1 MNKRVILVTGTPCV
15 GKTSVAQQLTAELN
29 AFYINLTKFAEKH
42 RLTLGEDKERKTI
55 IVDEEKMRAKISE
68 TIEKTKKPNI
78 IVDGHYAYAVVPKH
92 YATHIFVLRRNPIE
106 LRKIMEK
113 CGFQDV
119 KLWENLASEILDVC
133 LVEALCEHDKEKVC
147 ELDVTDKTVEN
158 ITGEIIAILSDH
170 KKCLVGCVDWLSM
183 LEKKNIIGEYL
194 KI

>member
-113 CGFQDV
+113 CGFQ
-119 KLWENLASEILDVC
+119 LEGTMR
-133 LVEALCEHDKEKVC
+133 EAMLKHNRRHNFMSYGLLRKEYNQAKQ
-147 ELDVTDKTVEN
+147 LK
-158 ITGEIIAILSDH
+158 A
-170 KKCLVGCVDWLSM
+170 
-183 LEKKNIIGEYL
+183 KNVSNR
-194 KI
+194 